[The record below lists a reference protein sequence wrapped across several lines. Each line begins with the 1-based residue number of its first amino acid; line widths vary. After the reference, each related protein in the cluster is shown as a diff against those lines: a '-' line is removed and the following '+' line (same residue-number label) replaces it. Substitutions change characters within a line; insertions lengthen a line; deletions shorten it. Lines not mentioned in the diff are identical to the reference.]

1 MNEPSHSYIPNPKVV
16 ILTLILVVAAG
27 LIGWK
32 LGHTNNPSS
41 NNGAGATTSSTS
53 TNSVANADVN
63 SLISYTLPDGWA
75 QNTCSNAADRVFIIP
90 NGASLNCNSN
100 PSAPIKIYV
109 DSQNTTDCQQLSG
122 VQGVRKHVCISLYV
136 DGHKSLKASTEY
148 PKSSSYGTDT
158 TISDYYINTGK
169 GVVKIEYTYTSSNDY
184 QTGFDQMA
192 LGVKV
197 KA

>member
-1 MNEPSHSYIPNPKVV
+1 
-16 ILTLILVVAAG
+16 
-27 LIGWK
+27 
-32 LGHTNNPSS
+32 
-41 NNGAGATTSSTS
+41 
-53 TNSVANADVN
+53 
-63 SLISYTLPDGWA
+63 
-75 QNTCSNAADRVFIIP
+75 
-90 NGASLNCNSN
+90 
-100 PSAPIKIYV
+100 
-109 DSQNTTDCQQLSG
+109 
-122 VQGVRKHVCISLYV
+122 LYV

-148 PKSSSYGTDT
+148 PKSSSYSTDT